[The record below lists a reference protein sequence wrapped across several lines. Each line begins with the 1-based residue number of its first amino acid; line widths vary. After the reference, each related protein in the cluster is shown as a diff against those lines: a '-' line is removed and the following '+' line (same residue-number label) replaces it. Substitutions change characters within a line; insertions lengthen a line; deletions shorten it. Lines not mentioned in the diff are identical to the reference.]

1 MTEQDTAGDM
11 ERHWVEVRVSRCAA
25 AAEGILG
32 LELVAPDGAP
42 LPAFA
47 AGAHVDLEL
56 PNGMVRPYSL
66 LGDDAQCARYELGIL
81 LEASGRGGS
90 ASAHR
95 DIRVDMHLR
104 VSHPRNQFALVPA
117 ERTLLF
123 AGGIGVTPILAM
135 ARHLARRGAAF
146 EMHYCSRSP
155 ARTAFIERLRGAE
168 FAGRVHFHFDDGDAA
183 QKLDAP
189 SLLARPQPGTHLYV
203 CGPQG
208 FMEHVI
214 ATARELG
221 WAAENIHYEYFSAAP
236 APLDATDA
244 FELRLAR
251 SGRLVHVGPAQSAV
265 AALAA
270 LGVEVPVSCEQGV
283 CGTCVLKVLDGI
295 PDHRDVYFTDAER
308 ARNDQFTPCCSR
320 SKSPV
325 LTVDL

>member
-1 MTEQDTAGDM
+1 M
-11 ERHWVEVRVSRCAA
+11 ERNWLDVRVSRCAQ

-32 LELVAPDGAP
+32 LELVAADGAP

-56 PNGMVRPYSL
+56 PNGMVRQYSL
-66 LGDDAQCARYELGIL
+66 LGDDAQRASYELGIL
-81 LEASGRGGS
+81 LEAAGRGGS

-95 DIRVDMHLR
+95 DIRVDMRLR
-104 VSHPRNQFALVPA
+104 VSPPRNHFALVPA
-117 ERTLLF
+117 QRTLLF

-155 ARTAFIERLRGAE
+155 ARTAFIEQLRGAA
-168 FAGRVHFHFDDGDAA
+168 FKGRVLFHFDDGDAA

-208 FMEHVI
+208 FMDHVI
-214 ATARELG
+214 ATARASG
-221 WAAENIHYEYFSAAP
+221 WSDDAIHYEYFSAAP
-236 APLDATDA
+236 PAGESAA

-251 SGRLVHVGPAQSAV
+251 SGRLVPVGATQSAV

-270 LGVEVPVSCEQGV
+270 SGIAVPVSCEQGV
-283 CGTCVLKVLDGI
+283 CGTCVLKVLDGL

-320 SKSPV
+320 SKSSV

>member
-1 MTEQDTAGDM
+1 MD
-11 ERHWVEVRVSRCAA
+11 RNWVDVRVSRCTQ

-32 LELVAPDGAP
+32 LELVAADGAP

-56 PNGMVRPYSL
+56 PNGMVRQYSL
-66 LGDDAQCARYELGIL
+66 LGDDAQRASYELGIL

-95 DIRVDMHLR
+95 DIRVDMCLR
-104 VSHPRNQFALVPA
+104 VSPPRNHFALVPA
-117 ERTLLF
+117 QRTLLF

-155 ARTAFIERLRGAE
+155 ARTAFIEQLRGAA
-168 FAGRVHFHFDDGDAA
+168 FTGRVHFHFDDGDAA

-208 FMEHVI
+208 FMDHVLS
-214 ATARELG
+214 TAHKCG
-221 WAAENIHYEYFSAAP
+221 WLAENIHYEYFAAAPPAAGESAAF
-236 APLDATDA
+236 D
-244 FELRLAR
+244 LRLAR
-251 SGRLVHVGPAQSAV
+251 SGRVVPVGARQSAI
-265 AALAA
+265 AALSAA
-270 LGVEVPVSCEQGV
+270 GIDVPVSCEQGV
-283 CGTCVLKVLDGI
+283 CGTCMLKVLDGL

-308 ARNDQFTPCCSR
+308 ARNDRFTPCCSR

-325 LTVDL
+325 LTIDL

>member
-1 MTEQDTAGDM
+1 M
-11 ERHWVEVRVSRCAA
+11 ERNWVDVRVSRCAPA
-25 AAEGILG
+25 AQGILG

-66 LGDDAQCARYELGIL
+66 LGDDAQRARYELGIL
-81 LEASGRGGS
+81 LEAAGRGGS

-95 DIRVDMHLR
+95 DIRVDMRLR
-104 VSHPRNQFALVPA
+104 VSHPRNHFALVPA

-135 ARHLARRGAAF
+135 AQHLARRGAAF

-155 ARTAFIERLRGAE
+155 ARTAFVERLRGAE
-168 FAGRVHFHFDDGDAA
+168 FAGCVHFHFDDGDAA

-189 SLLARPQPGTHLYV
+189 ALLARPQPATHLYV

-208 FMEHVI
+208 FMDHVI
-214 ATARELG
+214 AIARENG
-221 WAAENIHYEYFSAAP
+221 WAAENIHFEYFSAAP
-236 APLDATDA
+236 ALAGEARA
-244 FELRLAR
+244 FELRLAL
-251 SGRLVHVGPAQSAV
+251 SGRRVPVGATQSAV

-270 LGVEVPVSCEQGV
+270 CGVEVPVSCEQGV
-283 CGTCVLKVLDGI
+283 CGTCVLKVVDGV

-308 ARNDQFTPCCSR
+308 ARNDKFTPCCSR
-320 SKSPV
+320 SKSSV